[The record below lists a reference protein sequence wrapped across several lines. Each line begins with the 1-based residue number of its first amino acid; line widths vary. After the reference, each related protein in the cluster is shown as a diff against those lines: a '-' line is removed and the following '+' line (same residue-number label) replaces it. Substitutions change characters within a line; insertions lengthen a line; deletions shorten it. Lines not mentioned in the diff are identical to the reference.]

1 LCYTPYDVVNPVH
14 SDESSTRDNPRN
26 SAPSGGAVG
35 KQQRAFLDE
44 LYEVQRALNEK
55 HAPPKEGIQERDKL
69 QSKLDGFYV
78 VHSASPTEVV
88 TIVDVKGDRYVVN
101 M

>member
-1 LCYTPYDVVNPVH
+1 M
-14 SDESSTRDNPRN
+14 
-26 SAPSGGAVG
+26 G

-101 M
+101 MQRLNFFPGARHRPHSLCRCLHHGG